1 MFLSKGV
8 RVTGLLIG
16 LAAVAVV
23 GETVGNTQTG
33 TSYSPANDRC
43 AVRVVMP
50 EEGDITSISVYCKD
64 PDNELGE
71 PYIYAVYSDANNAPA
86 TRLEMSA
93 RLNLTAGTGWKSAD
107 LTSSIHVQANTV
119 LWLALIYGDS
129 PGVYYSSS
137 TGGTVARS
145 GVNWVSGTDEQNM
158 PSSYGSVSSTETRRY
173 CVYATYT
180 PSTGAEPEGWSTLN
194 GVTSTNDHVGI
205 GTTDLYRKL
214 TVEAGPSDFY
224 AMSVRNGAF
233 GALEVSANT
242 AVAMMVNNFQNGGT
256 AAQFWGNVDVS
267 GHLSASGNLYMS
279 MGNIE
284 LQSGTLKIKNWTI
297 EAPDYVF
304 EKDYKLPSLTAVEKH
319 IAANKHLPGVPSAA
333 EMKEKGVD
341 LSEMNMTLLKKVE
354 ELTLYAIEQNK
365 KIEALEKKI
374 SEK

>member
-33 TSYSPANDRC
+33 TSYSAANDRC

-71 PYIYAVYSDANNAPA
+71 PYIYAVYSDASNAPA
-86 TRLEMSA
+86 TRLEKSA

-107 LTSSIHVQANTV
+107 LTSSLHVQANTV

-158 PSSYGSVSSTETRRY
+158 PSSYGSVSSTETRQY

-180 PSTGAEPEGWSTLN
+180 PSTGGGSGGWTSAS
-194 GVTSTNDHVGI
+194 GVTSTTDQVGI
-205 GTTDLYRKL
+205 GAGMTTIPGGSTTMLA
-214 TVEAGPSDFY
+214 V
-224 AMSVRNGAF
+224 NGTIRAK
-233 GALEVSANT
+233 EVI
-242 AVAMMVNNFQNGGT
+242 VT
-256 AAQFWGNVDVS
+256 AAGWPDFVFTPGYALKPLSDV
-267 GHLSASGNLYMS
+267 
-279 MGNIE
+279 E
-284 LQSGTLKIKNWTI
+284 
-297 EAPDYVF
+297 DYIR
-304 EKDYKLPSLTAVEKH
+304 ENSRLEGIPSENEV
-319 IAANKHLPGVPSAA
+319 
-333 EMKEKGVD
+333 MEKGVPMG
-341 LSEMNMTLLKKVE
+341 EMQAKLLQKLE
-354 ELTLYAIEQNK
+354 ETTLYLIEMKKENEQLKARLSAIEQK
-365 KIEALEKKI
+365 VR
-374 SEK
+374 